1 VCELLRTGNCYP
13 VPRNPTDLGRLGIV
27 SKKHGLVKER
37 ILDNYGNLGYVD
49 GSGRL

>member
-1 VCELLRTGNCYP
+1 VCELFRTLNCSL

-27 SKKHGLVKER
+27 SEKHSLVKER

-49 GSGRL
+49 GSGGL